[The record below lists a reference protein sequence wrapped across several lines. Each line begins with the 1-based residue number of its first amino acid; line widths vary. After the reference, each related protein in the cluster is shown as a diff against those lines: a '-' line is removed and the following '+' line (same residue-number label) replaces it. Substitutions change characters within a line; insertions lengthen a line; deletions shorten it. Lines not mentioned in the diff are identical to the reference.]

1 MGPMPRPRPPHLHR
15 QVTRHG
21 KTVWYVRVAKGP
33 RIRIRSDFGSP
44 EFDAEYSAAVANG
57 SRPSKAAL
65 DNGSLEW
72 LCERYRA
79 ECHKWA
85 SFKPA
90 TRKQRENIFRTV
102 MEVSGH
108 VAARV
113 ITREHIE
120 AGRDRRSPR
129 QGRHSIDAMR
139 GMFEWATAIKLI
151 RRDPT
156 AGVTYPVAPRT
167 KGFPE
172 WTEDD
177 VANWEAAH
185 PVGTRERV
193 WLDVVLYTG
202 ARRGDAHRIGRQHL
216 RPDGTLSFT
225 TEKTGTPVTLPVLPA
240 LRRTLDAGPCG
251 DLAFVCQR
259 SGQPY
264 TRKKSFGNVFSE
276 AARKLGIQKSLHGI
290 RKIAAQRCA
299 EAGATVHELNSI
311 FGWTGIKMALRYT
324 EAADRKRLAAAG
336 VAKLQ
341 AAEQN
346 STSIP
351 SPSGANAPH
360 PDFSIKKSNR

>member
-120 AGRDRRSPR
+120 AGRDRRSPH
-129 QGRHSIDAMR
+129 QGRHFIDAMR

-264 TRKKSFGNVFSE
+264 TRKESFGNVFSE

-336 VAKLQ
+336 MAKLQ